1 MIKNASIATLAMFL
15 SAASPAMATSDAHSL
30 YVNLE
35 LALNQT
41 TVGTVIRSISEQ
53 TGYEFSYDETLLNK
67 KISKVSVNLKNEHIE
82 NVLKEVF
89 KNTGISYK
97 VVNNRVFL
105 KDNSTRKSMLAE
117 PVTEGTQQQKKIV
130 SGTIVDNTGLPV
142 IGANVVLKDNPGV
155 GAITDIDGKFTLEV
169 PVGAT
174 LLVSYIGY
182 LEQTVQVTAGKNS
195 YDITLNEDT
204 QKLDEVVVVGYGVQK
219 KVNMTGSISNVKA
232 DDLSVIPNTNLSNS
246 LAGRAPGA
254 TITGNSGL
262 MGASSEI
269 RMRGG
274 FGDPLF
280 VIDGIIRDKEA
291 FDNLEPYEIDQMSFL
306 KDAATASIYGSAAGN
321 GVVLVTTKGGVK
333 NQKPVFNYQGS
344 YAFSKPTQELFADRW
359 TAIDDLNYQNAVAR
373 FQGTKEPNGEAEY
386 AYFRDN
392 NINYNVN
399 DYIWQNPWNTKHSLS
414 VTGGS
419 EKVQYYVMGSFLA
432 EEGSYVSLENKKF
445 SLRSNLTMELSKYI
459 KMNVNLDA
467 NQSNDQ
473 RFYWPFS
480 DDDDQA
486 VYDLYRCTFNAMKT
500 TPFYSNL
507 DGTPSATITDY
518 PIYQDYGSWQGWNPV
533 DQVVGNRYLK
543 TRRRN
548 MNGIVSFD
556 INLDFITKGLSTKVV
571 GSYIGHDY
579 SRKRFM
585 TFQKNYK
592 FQQADPEGNR
602 FLPAPLNLNEFNT
615 FNFSQNYENLD
626 YRMKQL
632 WTEQFNWFV
641 NYANTFGKHDVSAMM
656 AFEQAANG
664 GEWTQAKAEQPLGN
678 IDQMFNYSQ
687 DAERRWGSAEEYT
700 GGRLSWIGRFNY
712 TFDQR
717 YIAEFSF
724 RYDGNTLFPDGHRW
738 GFFPSVSAA
747 WRLSQESFMEGTSGW
762 LSNLKLRASYG
773 TTGNDLNVNNDEI
786 GKFAYL
792 QKYNTGSGY
801 IFGNN
806 LANTIVAG
814 STPNSTL
821 TWATSSTYNGG
832 LDFGF
837 FDNRLSG
844 TIDGFYRKEVDILGA
859 RTVTLPNTYG
869 QSLAPENYAER
880 SWRGGEIA
888 LTWMDKAAQGE
899 IDYSV
904 YVNLGFARDR
914 WDVLDESAT
923 YKTGNLQALSKVG
936 KSAGI
941 LTGLIADHLLTDPA
955 EVEALKAKGF
965 KQYGRDPYL
974 GGILYKD
981 TRGDGYSE
989 GPDGK
994 IDGNDAYNL
1003 LSSNG
1008 TPRINYGFGGN
1019 IKWKGI
1025 TVDIHFQGVGKYD
1038 RFVGGVDGGFY
1049 QHGGAVRPYFPIWTS
1064 DKVYDPELNPNGV
1077 YPRIV
1082 GNGWYESGAG
1092 NTSYWM
1098 RNGAYLRLKNLN
1110 IGYDLPKVILRPL
1123 GISNAQVFANATNLF
1138 CISDVTEFLD
1148 PEQKYYD
1155 SYPLMKTFS
1164 FGLNFS
1170 F

>member
-1 MIKNASIATLAMFL
+1 MAFMLV
-15 SAASPAMATSDAHSL
+15 AASPTALAAPRALSQFVS
-30 YVNLE
+30 VE
-35 LALNQT
+35 LAVNRT
-41 TVGTVIRSISEQ
+41 TVGMVIQSLAQQ
-53 TGYEFSYDETLLNK
+53 TGYEFSYDDAILSKEISNVSLNVRNER
-67 KISKVSVNLKNEHIE
+67 IEKVLDK
-82 NVLKEVF
+82 VF
-89 KNTGISYK
+89 KGTGISYK
-97 VVNNRVFL
+97 IIDNRIFL
-105 KDNSTRKSMLAE
+105 KEDGSSYTADYYAFISRGGVNSPT
-117 PVTEGTQQQKKIV
+117 KKIT
-130 SGTIVDNTGLPV
+130 GTVVDAAGVPI
-142 IGANVVLKDNPGV
+142 IGANILVEGTTNGS
-155 GAITDIDGKFTLEV
+155 ITDMDGRFMIEDV
-169 PVGAT
+169 EEGAK
-174 LLVSYIGY
+174 LRISYIGY
-182 LEQTVQVTAGKNS
+182 VDQVITISAKAE
-195 YDITLNEDT
+195 YAITLKEDS
-204 QKLDEVVVVGYGVQK
+204 QNLDELVVVGYGVQK
-219 KVNMTGSISNVKA
+219 KASMTGSISNVKA
-232 DDLSVIPNTNLSNS
+232 DELTAIPNTNLSNS

-291 FDNLEPYEIDQMSFL
+291 FDALEPYEIDQMSFL

-333 NQKPVFNYQGS
+333 NQKPTFNYQGS
-344 YAFSKPTQELFADRW
+344 YAFSTPTQELFADRW
-359 TAIDDLNYQNAVAR
+359 TAIDDLDYQNAVAR
-373 FQGTKEPNGEAEY
+373 FQGLQEPNGEAEY

-414 VTGGS
+414 VTGGTD
-419 EKVQYYVMGSFLA
+419 KIQYYVMGSFLA

-445 SLRSNLTMELSKYI
+445 SLRSNLTVELNKYI

-467 NQSNDQ
+467 NQSNDK

-500 TPFYSNL
+500 TPFYSYL
-507 DGTPSATITDY
+507 DGTQADEITDY

-548 MNGIVSFD
+548 LTGIVSFD
-556 INLDFITKGLSTKVV
+556 FNLDFITKGLSSKIV
-571 GSYIGHDY
+571 GNYVGKDY
-579 SRKRFM
+579 NRKRFM

-592 FQQADPEGNR
+592 FQQADPSGNR
-602 FLPAPLNLNEFNT
+602 FLPGPLDLNDYNT
-615 FNFSQNYENLD
+615 FNFSQNYENLE
-626 YRMKQL
+626 YRTKQL
-632 WTEQFNWFV
+632 WSTQFNWFI
-641 NYANTFGKHDVSAMM
+641 NYANTFNEKHDVSAMVV
-656 AFEQAANG
+656 FESASNG
-664 GEWTQAKAEQPLGN
+664 GEYVEAKAEEPMSN
-678 IDQMFNYSQ
+678 IDQMFNYSS
-687 DAERRWGSAEEYT
+687 DAERRWGDAEEYT

-712 TFDQR
+712 TYDQR

-747 WRLSQESFMEGTSGW
+747 WRISEEPFMERAKDW
-762 LSNLKLRASYG
+762 LSNLKIRASYG
-773 TTGNDLNVNNDEI
+773 TTGNDLDVDDEEI
-786 GKFAYL
+786 AAFAYL
-792 QKYNTGSGY
+792 QKYNRSDNAYVFGS
-801 IFGNN
+801 N

-814 STPNSTL
+814 DTPNPTL

-837 FDNRLSG
+837 LDNRLSG
-844 TIDGFYRKEVDILGA
+844 TFDAFYRKEVDILGP
-859 RTVTLPNTYG
+859 RTVTIPSTYG

-880 SWRGGEIA
+880 SWRGGELA
-888 LTWMDKAAQGE
+888 LTWRDQAARGE
-899 IDYSV
+899 IDYSL

-914 WDVLDESAT
+914 WDKLDVSAT
-923 YKTGNLQALSKVG
+923 YQEGGALYDLSPVG
-936 KSAGI
+936 KSDGI
-941 LTGLIADHLLTDPA
+941 LTGLIADHLLTDQA
-955 EVEALKAKGF
+955 EVDALIAKGF

-981 TRGDGYSE
+981 TRGDGYTE
-989 GPDGK
+989 GPDNK

-1003 LSSNG
+1003 LSENG

-1019 IKWKGI
+1019 ITWKGI
-1025 TVDIHFQGVGKYD
+1025 TIDVHFQGVGKYD

-1064 DKVYDPELNPNGV
+1064 DKVYDPDYNPDGV

-1092 NTSYWM
+1092 NTSYWL

-1110 IGYDLPKVILRPL
+1110 IGYNLPKSILNPL
-1123 GISNAQVFANATNLF
+1123 GLTQAQVFMNATNLF

-1148 PEQKYYD
+1148 PEQEYYD
-1155 SYPLMKTFS
+1155 SYPLMRTFS
-1164 FGLNFS
+1164 FGLNFT

>member
-15 SAASPAMATSDAHSL
+15 TAASPAMAENDAHSL

-53 TGYEFSYDETLLNK
+53 TGYEFSYDQALLSK
-67 KISKVSVNLKNEHIE
+67 KIAKVSVNFKNEHIE
-82 NVLKEVF
+82 NVLKAVF

-97 VVNNRVFL
+97 VINNRVFL
-105 KDNSTRKSMLAE
+105 KDNSAKNMRTE
-117 PVTEGTQQQKKIV
+117 PLTNVVQQQKKTV
-130 SGTIVDNTGLPV
+130 TGTIVDNTGLPV
-142 IGANVVLKDNPGV
+142 IGANVILKDNPGV
-155 GAITDIDGKFTLEV
+155 GTITDVDGKFSLEV

-174 LLVSYIGY
+174 LLISYIGY
-182 LEQTVQVTAGKNS
+182 LEQTVQVTDSKNT
-195 YDITLNEDT
+195 YDIMLSEDT

-262 MGASSEI
+262 MGSSSEI

-359 TAIDDLNYQNAVAR
+359 TAIDDLDYQNAVAR
-373 FQGTKEPNGEAEY
+373 FKGTTEPNGPAEY

-500 TPFYSNL
+500 TPFYSYL
-507 DGTPSATITDY
+507 DGTPANEMTEY

-533 DQVVGNRYLK
+533 DQVIGNRYLK

-556 INLDFITKGLSTKVV
+556 FNLDFITKGLSTKIV

-579 SRKRFM
+579 NRKRFM

-592 FQQADPEGNR
+592 FQQADPDGNR
-602 FLPAPLNLNEFNT
+602 FLPGPLNLNEYNT

-626 YRMKQL
+626 YRAKQL

-656 AFEQAANG
+656 VFEQASNG
-664 GEWTQAKAEQPLGN
+664 GEWLQAKGEQPLGN
-678 IDQMFNYSQ
+678 IDQMFNYSK
-687 DAERRWGSAEEYT
+687 DAERRWGDAEEYT

-712 TFDQR
+712 TFDQK

-724 RYDGNTLFPDGHRW
+724 RYDGNTLFPEGHRW

-747 WRLSQESFMEGTSGW
+747 WRLSQESFMENTSDW
-762 LSNLKLRASYG
+762 LSNLKIRASYG
-773 TTGNDLNVNNDEI
+773 TTGNDLNVDNEEI
-786 GKFAYL
+786 AKFSYL
-792 QKYNTGSGY
+792 QKYNTGGTY
-801 IFGNN
+801 VFGSN

-814 STPNSTL
+814 ATPNTTL

-837 FDNRLSG
+837 FNNRLSG
-844 TIDGFYRKEVDILGA
+844 TVDAFYRKEVDILGT

-888 LTWMDKAAQGE
+888 LTWMDKAAKGA

-923 YKTGNLQALSKVG
+923 YKTGNLKALSKVG

-1025 TVDIHFQGVGKYD
+1025 TVDVHFQGVGKYD

-1064 DKVYDPELNPNGV
+1064 DKVYDPDTNPNGV

-1092 NTSYWM
+1092 NTSFWM

-1123 GISNAQVFANATNLF
+1123 GITHAQVFANATNLF
-1138 CISDVTEFLD
+1138 CISAVTEFLD

>member
-1 MIKNASIATLAMFL
+1 MAFMLV
-15 SAASPAMATSDAHSL
+15 AASPTALAAPRALSQFVS
-30 YVNLE
+30 VE
-35 LALNQT
+35 LAVNRT
-41 TVGTVIRSISEQ
+41 TVGMVIQSLAQQ
-53 TGYEFSYDETLLNK
+53 TGYEFSYDDAILSKEISNVSLNVRNER
-67 KISKVSVNLKNEHIE
+67 IEKVLDK
-82 NVLKEVF
+82 VF
-89 KNTGISYK
+89 KGTGISYK
-97 VVNNRVFL
+97 IIDNRIFL
-105 KDNSTRKSMLAE
+105 KEDGSSYTADYYAFISRGGGVNSPT
-117 PVTEGTQQQKKIV
+117 KKIT
-130 SGTIVDNTGLPV
+130 GTVVDAAGVPI
-142 IGANVVLKDNPGV
+142 IGANILVEGTTNGS
-155 GAITDIDGKFTLEV
+155 ITDMDGRFMIEDV
-169 PVGAT
+169 EEGAK
-174 LLVSYIGY
+174 LRISYIGY
-182 LEQTVQVTAGKNS
+182 VDQVITISAKAE
-195 YDITLNEDT
+195 YAITLKEDS
-204 QKLDEVVVVGYGVQK
+204 QNLDELVVVGYGVQK
-219 KVNMTGSISNVKA
+219 KASMTGSISNVKA
-232 DDLSVIPNTNLSNS
+232 DELTAIPNTNLSNS

-291 FDNLEPYEIDQMSFL
+291 FDALEPYEIDQMSFL

-333 NQKPVFNYQGS
+333 NQKPTFNYQGS
-344 YAFSKPTQELFADRW
+344 YAFSTPTQELFADRW
-359 TAIDDLNYQNAVAR
+359 TAIDDLDYQNAVAR
-373 FQGTKEPNGEAEY
+373 FQGLQEPNGEAEY

-414 VTGGS
+414 VTGGTD
-419 EKVQYYVMGSFLA
+419 KIQYYVMGSFLA

-445 SLRSNLTMELSKYI
+445 SLRSNLTVELNKYI

-467 NQSNDQ
+467 NQSNDK

-500 TPFYSNL
+500 TPFYSYL
-507 DGTPSATITDY
+507 DGTQADEITDY

-548 MNGIVSFD
+548 LTGIVSFD
-556 INLDFITKGLSTKVV
+556 FNLDFITKGLSSKIV
-571 GSYIGHDY
+571 GNYVGKDY
-579 SRKRFM
+579 NRKRFM

-592 FQQADPEGNR
+592 FQQADPSGNR
-602 FLPAPLNLNEFNT
+602 FLPGPLDLNDYNT
-615 FNFSQNYENLD
+615 FNFSQNYENLE
-626 YRMKQL
+626 YRTKQL
-632 WTEQFNWFV
+632 WSTQFNWFI
-641 NYANTFGKHDVSAMM
+641 NYANTFNEKHDVSAMVV
-656 AFEQAANG
+656 FESASNG
-664 GEWTQAKAEQPLGN
+664 GEYVEAKAEEPMSN
-678 IDQMFNYSQ
+678 IDQMFNYSS
-687 DAERRWGSAEEYT
+687 DAERRWGDAEEYT

-712 TFDQR
+712 TYDQR

-747 WRLSQESFMEGTSGW
+747 WRISEEPFMERAKDW
-762 LSNLKLRASYG
+762 LSNLKIRASYG
-773 TTGNDLNVNNDEI
+773 TTGNDLDVDDEEI
-786 GKFAYL
+786 AAFAYL
-792 QKYNTGSGY
+792 QKYNRSDNAYVFGS
-801 IFGNN
+801 N

-814 STPNSTL
+814 DTPNPTL

-837 FDNRLSG
+837 LDNRLSG
-844 TIDGFYRKEVDILGA
+844 TFDAFYRKEVDILGP
-859 RTVTLPNTYG
+859 RTVTIPSTYG

-880 SWRGGEIA
+880 SWRGGELA
-888 LTWMDKAAQGE
+888 LTWRDQAARGE
-899 IDYSV
+899 IDYSL

-914 WDVLDESAT
+914 WDKLDVSAT
-923 YKTGNLQALSKVG
+923 YQEGGALYDLSPVG
-936 KSAGI
+936 KSDGI
-941 LTGLIADHLLTDPA
+941 LTGLIADHLLTDQA
-955 EVEALKAKGF
+955 EVDALIAKGF

-981 TRGDGYSE
+981 TRGDGYTE
-989 GPDGK
+989 GPDNK

-1003 LSSNG
+1003 LSENG

-1019 IKWKGI
+1019 ITWKGI
-1025 TVDIHFQGVGKYD
+1025 TIDVHFQGVGKYD

-1064 DKVYDPELNPNGV
+1064 DKVYDPDYNPDGV

-1092 NTSYWM
+1092 NTSYWL

-1110 IGYDLPKVILRPL
+1110 IGYNLPKSILNPL
-1123 GISNAQVFANATNLF
+1123 GLTQAQVFMNATNLF

-1148 PEQKYYD
+1148 PEQEYYD
-1155 SYPLMKTFS
+1155 SYPLMRTFS
-1164 FGLNFS
+1164 FGLNFT